1 MGHGMQILGV
11 NRASARSFE
20 FVRGKDNGAAERRI
34 GPSMLWGVEG
44 LDECLLVEVGLGP
57 RLPGVT

>member
-11 NRASARSFE
+11 NRASARNFE
-20 FVRGKDNGAAERRI
+20 FVRGKDEGATERRI

-44 LDECLLVEVGLGP
+44 LGERLLVEDGLGP
-57 RLPGVT
+57 CLPGVT